1 MTFSEPRDLRGVTV
15 IRDDGMSGI
24 VIEQEASG
32 LWIVEFSDHSRLVVA
47 ADVLLLQENGSYL
60 LNMGNSESDE
70 LVIPVIA
77 EEIEVTKQRVERG
90 RVRVIKRIESRQEV
104 IDTPVMHE
112 EIAVE
117 RIPINRFVDEAVPA
131 IREEEDLIV
140 IPLVEEVLVVEK
152 RFLLTE
158 EIHISKK
165 RRSSSN
171 PQTVI
176 LRREVVD
183 IERVEG
189 ENGENIIS

>member
-1 MTFSEPRDLRGVTV
+1 MTFSEPIYLRGVTV
-15 IRDDGMSGI
+15 IRDDGISGI
-24 VIEQEASG
+24 VIEREASG

-47 ADVLLLQENGSYL
+47 PDVLSLQEDGSYR
-60 LNMGNSESDE
+60 LNMGTSESGE

-77 EEIEVTKQRVERG
+77 EEIEITKQRVERG
-90 RVRVIKRIESRQEV
+90 KVRVIKRVESRQEV

-117 RIPINRFVDEAVPA
+117 RIPINRFVDEAIPG

-189 ENGENIIS
+189 LVVQKSQ